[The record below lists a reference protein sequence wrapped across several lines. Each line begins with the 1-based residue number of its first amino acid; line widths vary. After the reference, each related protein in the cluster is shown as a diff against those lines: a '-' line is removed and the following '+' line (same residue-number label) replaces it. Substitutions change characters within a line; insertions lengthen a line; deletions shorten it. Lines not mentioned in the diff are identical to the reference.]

1 MTITLIGAGNVGGHL
16 GRALHQAGHRI
27 AQVFSRNPARAA
39 ALAQDCGAEAIHRL
53 QSLQPGSELY
63 LLAVRDDA
71 IGEVAA
77 KTAPQLPPEAILAH
91 TSGATP
97 ATVLAPHWPNY
108 GVFYPL
114 QSLSEGQPADFAEI
128 PLCIFGVNP
137 DSQQQLHGLAESLSP
152 LVYRVDD
159 EQRARLHLAAV
170 FINNFINAMLQASH
184 ELTRGAQL
192 PPQILAPLLWATI
205 DKGTRQEP
213 RSVQTG
219 PAIRGDQQ
227 TLQRHLQQL
236 SNHPELSVVYKAV
249 TAYIQTF

>member
-16 GRALHQAGHRI
+16 GRALHRAGHRI

-39 ALAQDCGAEAIHRL
+39 ALAQDCGAEPIHQF
-53 QSLQPGSELY
+53 QSLRPESRLY
-63 LLAVRDDA
+63 LLTVRDDA

-77 KTAPQLPPEAILAH
+77 KTAPYLPARAILAH

-97 ATVLAPHWPNY
+97 ATALAPHWPNY

-114 QSLSEGQPADFAEI
+114 QTLSEGQPADFAAI
-128 PLCIFGVNP
+128 PLCIFGANP
-137 DSQQQLHGLAESLSP
+137 GHQQQLYELAASLSRS
-152 LVYRVDD
+152 VHRVDD

-170 FINNFINAMLQASH
+170 FINNFTNAMLQASH
-184 ELTRGAQL
+184 ELTRDAHL
-192 PPQILAPLLWATI
+192 PPDILAPLLRATI

-227 TLQRHLQQL
+227 TLERHLRQL
-236 SNHPELSVVYKAV
+236 SNYPELSVVYKAV